1 MKKDILCNNKF
12 ARKLLIDVI
21 LTAQRGAYAK
31 TVAVEQ
37 IPPPLRSCDLLKH
50 LVHVAPSLLDTT
62 VLGPALSLIELLV
75 ELNSTPL
82 DQTGTGNGGN
92 TAEENQTT
100 AKAVEGLLAGREEV
114 RAEPMAGLR
123 NAVCD
128 SNQCGLLTTGRRD
141 KRGFP
146 RQLQVEA

>member
-1 MKKDILCNNKF
+1 MQKPWPLNKSP
-12 ARKLLIDVI
+12 LLSA
-21 LTAQRGAYAK
+21 LMT
-31 TVAVEQ
+31 E
-37 IPPPLRSCDLLKH
+37 H
-50 LVHVAPSLLDTT
+50 LVHVAPALLDTT

-75 ELNSTPL
+75 ELNSAPL
-82 DQTGTGNGGN
+82 DQTGTENGGN

-123 NAVCD
+123 DAVCD
-128 SNQCGLLTTGRRD
+128 SNQRGLLTTGRRD
-141 KRGFP
+141 KRSLP